1 MAKLLARALDLDY
14 LDTGAMYRSV
24 AFACLQQGVEL
35 LDHDAVAD
43 VARHAV
49 IELDPDGTVTVNELD
64 ATAAIRGPEV
74 TQSVSLVASNPAVR
88 TELVR
93 RQREWAVAHGG
104 GVLEGRDI
112 GTVVFPDALLK
123 IYLDARPEVRAAR
136 RAGEVPSA
144 DVKTI
149 AADLERR
156 DSLDSTR
163 ATAPLRRADD
173 AIHVDTSDI
182 SIEEVVALLTEA
194 VHEQIANLEQ
204 ESGK

>member
-1 MAKLLARALDLDY
+1 MAKLLASALDLAY

-24 AFACLQQGVEL
+24 AFACLEQGIDL
-35 LDHDAVAD
+35 TNHDEVAE
-43 VARHAV
+43 VGRRAV
-49 IELDPDGTVTVNELD
+49 IDLGVDGSVTVNGLD

-74 TQSVSLVASNPAVR
+74 TQSVSLVASNPDVR

-93 RQREWAVAHGG
+93 RQREWAVVHNG

-144 DVKTI
+144 DAKTI
-149 AADLERR
+149 AADIERR

-163 ATAPLRRADD
+163 TASPLRRADD

-182 SIEEVVALLTEA
+182 SIDDVVTLLIDA
-194 VHEQIANLEQ
+194 VHERIAELELDGR
-204 ESGK
+204 E